1 MKALVAQDLSGPA
14 GLTYTD
20 VEDIDDRVD
29 GLVVIDVR
37 AAGICFADL
46 LLTRGEY
53 QVKVQP
59 PFVPGMETAGTVRSA
74 PPGSGFAEGDRVSAL
89 KPFFG
94 GYAERVAVPP
104 SSVVPTPDSLDDAEA
119 AALLANYL
127 TSYFALAWRARL
139 EPGESVVVLG
149 SAGGVGTAAIQVAKA
164 LGARVIAVVHRPE
177 ASEFV
182 SSLRADVV
190 VPLTDGWA
198 KRVQDHTDGRGADVV
213 FDPVGGAYFDDAVR
227 TLAIGARLL
236 VIGFAA
242 GSIPSIKVN
251 RLLMRN
257 AGVLGVGFGEYL
269 TLRPEHQARIGAAV
283 GDLVTAG
290 LRPPEPLRYAL
301 PDGRAAMERL
311 ASGGVF
317 GKTVLET

>member
-14 GLTYTD
+14 GLIYTD
-20 VEDIDDRVD
+20 VEDIEDYVD

-53 QVKVQP
+53 QLKVQP
-59 PFVPGMETAGTVRSA
+59 PYVPGMETAGTVRSA
-74 PPGSGFAEGDRVSAL
+74 PPVSGFAEGDRVSAF
-89 KPFFG
+89 KPFTG
-94 GYAERVAVPP
+94 GFAERVAVPP
-104 SSVVPTPDSLDDAEA
+104 SCVFPTPDSLDDAEA
-119 AALLANYL
+119 AALQANYF
-127 TSYFALAWRARL
+127 TSYLALAWRARL
-139 EPGESVVVLG
+139 EPGETVLVLG

-164 LGARVIAVVHRPE
+164 LGAGVIAVVHRTE

-182 SSLRADVV
+182 SSLGADVV

-198 KRVQDHTDGRGADVV
+198 KRVRDHTDGRGVDVV
-213 FDPVGGAYFDDAVR
+213 VDPVGGASFDDAVR

-236 VIGFAA
+236 VIGFA
-242 GSIPSIKVN
+242 GGGIPSIKVN

-269 TLRPEHQARIGAAV
+269 TSRPENQARLAAAV
-283 GDLVTAG
+283 AELVAAG
-290 LRPPEPLRYAL
+290 LRPPELSRYAL
-301 PDGRAAMERL
+301 SQGRAAMERL